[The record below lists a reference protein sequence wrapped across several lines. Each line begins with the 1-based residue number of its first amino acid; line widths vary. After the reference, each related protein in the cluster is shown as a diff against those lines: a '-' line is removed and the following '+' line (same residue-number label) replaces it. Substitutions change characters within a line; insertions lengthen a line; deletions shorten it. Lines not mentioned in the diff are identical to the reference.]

1 MKQYVCSVCSYTYDE
16 SKGIPEAG
24 IAPGTKWEDLPSD
37 WKCPWCGA
45 GKEAFKEKGA
55 AAAAVAEKPHVEREM
70 SPMEMSIVCSNL
82 ARGCEK
88 QYLPEQAAAFEKL
101 AAFFRQ
107 KAEPVAQSSMEQLL
121 ELIEKDLSSG
131 FPYGSSVAA
140 QYQDRGALRCLVWS
154 EKVTRMLQSL
164 VNRYL
169 KEGEQMLENTG
180 VYVCTICGFIYVGE
194 NAPAL
199 CPVCKVP
206 AWKFEKMEGRA
217 K

>member
-82 ARGCEK
+82 AR
-88 QYLPEQAAAFEKL
+88 F
-101 AAFFRQ
+101 
-107 KAEPVAQSSMEQLL
+107 SSRKRSLL
-121 ELIEKDLSSG
+121 
-131 FPYGSSVAA
+131 
-140 QYQDRGALRCLVWS
+140 R
-154 EKVTRMLQSL
+154 
-164 VNRYL
+164 N
-169 KEGEQMLENTG
+169 
-180 VYVCTICGFIYVGE
+180 
-194 NAPAL
+194 
-199 CPVCKVP
+199 P
-206 AWKFEKMEGRA
+206 AWSSFWS
-217 K
+217 

>member
-1 MKQYVCSVCSYTYDE
+1 MVHSLPQQL
-16 SKGIPEAG
+16 PL
-24 IAPGTKWEDLPSD
+24 DL
-37 WKCPWCGA
+37 K
-45 GKEAFKEKGA
+45 
-55 AAAAVAEKPHVEREM
+55 
-70 SPMEMSIVCSNL
+70 
-82 ARGCEK
+82 
-88 QYLPEQAAAFEKL
+88 
-101 AAFFRQ
+101 
-107 KAEPVAQSSMEQLL
+107 QLL

-194 NAPAL
+194 SAPTL

>member
-1 MKQYVCSVCSYTYDE
+1 
-16 SKGIPEAG
+16 
-24 IAPGTKWEDLPSD
+24 
-37 WKCPWCGA
+37 
-45 GKEAFKEKGA
+45 
-55 AAAAVAEKPHVEREM
+55 M

-101 AAFFRQ
+101 AAFFKQ
-107 KAEPVAQSSMEQLL
+107 KAEPVTQSSMEQLL

-169 KEGEQMLENTG
+169 KEGEQMLESTG

-194 NAPAL
+194 SAPTL